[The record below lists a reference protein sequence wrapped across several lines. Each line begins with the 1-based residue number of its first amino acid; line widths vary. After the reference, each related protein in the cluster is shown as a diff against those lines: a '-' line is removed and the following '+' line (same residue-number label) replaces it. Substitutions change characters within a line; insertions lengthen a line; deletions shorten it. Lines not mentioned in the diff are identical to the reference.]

1 MDTHKFFPVTRGRDS
16 KAIAESE
23 KRRHVRFPVHL
34 AVQYGVA
41 ASVEYTS
48 FILNMSMGGVFIQTD
63 QPLPVGTKIHIHIY
77 IPPDV
82 KLLGEFTGEVM
93 WVNDRN
99 PRTHKGM
106 GVKFSGVG
114 KESLR
119 QLAAYLDEKKH
130 LLDKVV

>member
-1 MDTHKFFPVTRGRDS
+1 MDTHKFFPDPKGSIS
-16 KAIAESE
+16 KAIAPRE

-34 AVQYGVA
+34 AVQYGVEA
-41 ASVEYTS
+41 PVEYTS

-63 QPLPVGTKIHIHIY
+63 QPLSVGTKILIHIY

-82 KLLGEFTGEVM
+82 KLLGEFTGEVA

-99 PRTHKGM
+99 PRIHKGM
-106 GVKFSGVG
+106 GVKFSDVG

-119 QLAAYLDEKKH
+119 QLEAYLNEKKH
-130 LLDKVV
+130 LLDKMI